1 MDINRDLV
9 DMISGVSIKPQISDG
24 MISGRAMLS
33 VTIDTDLE
41 NIEGYLSTLL
51 SDYHLRDINLIL
63 VG

>member
-1 MDINRDLV
+1 MRCCPKSSIGDFSVDINRDLV

-41 NIEGYLSTLL
+41 NIEGDRKS
-51 SDYHLRDINLIL
+51 
-63 VG
+63 VV